1 MINDEEKKRLSKENR
16 GIGWSIVDRLSIARN
31 YLKKKKKK
39 RISLVQGR
47 PIDRISKNT
56 QHCEEN
62 VARNRR
68 KDGKRTAWGCASI
81 DGYEQ
86 LGPFP
91 ER

>member
-1 MINDEEKKRLSKENR
+1 MMKKRKDFR
-16 GIGWSIVDRLSIARN
+16 KRIGGLVDRLSIARN

-68 KDGKRTAWGCASI
+68 KDGKRTA
-81 DGYEQ
+81 
-86 LGPFP
+86 
-91 ER
+91 